1 MNRIESRCKSLKWFM
16 AFLDLEFPP
25 DRVPRSSLGLLI
37 QITTQAVS
45 ASQAIQCLTTL
56 ASYCRG
62 KLLLAALALATSA
75 AHGAPPAEPSA
86 PDLTQLSLE
95 QLLDIPVYTAS
106 RFSQKGSNAPSSVSV
121 ITAADIKTYGYRTLA
136 DILRSVR
143 GMYVTYDRTYS
154 YIGVRGFARPGDYNS
169 RVLVMVDGYRVN
181 DPVFDTGYIGSEFVL
196 DVDLIDRVEIVRGPS
211 SSVYGSNAFFGV
223 VNVITRT
230 ARDLKGAEV
239 SAEVGS
245 FDTKK
250 GRASFGHR
258 FENGLDAVVSVTGF
272 DSRGPSLFF
281 PEFNDPATNNGIT
294 QGTDYDRD
302 SNFFAKLSYSGF
314 TLDAGHSRRNKGIPT
329 GFTGTV
335 FNDPRN
341 RIVDEQT
348 FASLGYYHTTG
359 GGTDVSGRIYFGRYE
374 YDGDYIYDAPPVT
387 VNKDQA
393 LGEWWGAELKLVKT
407 VFDKHK
413 LVMGGEYQENR
424 RQNQANFDQAPF
436 ASYLDDKRSSRRAGV
451 YLQDEYA
458 VRDNWLLNAGLRY
471 DNYSTIGGTLSP
483 RLAVI
488 HRMNESTVVKV
499 LYGTA
504 FRAPNAYESYY
515 AFPGQQIGNSS
526 LRPEKIKTWEAVLE
540 RYLPGNWRVTAS
552 GYYYKVNDLITQVP
566 VADPATGG
574 VLLQYQNLD
583 NVDAKGVEFE
593 AEHSWSGGAR
603 LRGSF
608 TAQMARDETGA
619 ALSNSPKHLAKLNY
633 STPVFHDKLR
643 AAVELQY
650 TGRRITTFGETGGF
664 LTANLT
670 LLSERLA
677 PGLELSASVYNLFDR
692 KYADPVAFDVGV
704 PTRDV
709 IQQDGR
715 NFRFK
720 LTYRF

>member
-1 MNRIESRCKSLKWFM
+1 MRNLRSMLCLALM
-16 AFLDLEFPP
+16 AF
-25 DRVPRSSLGLLI
+25 SI
-37 QITTQAVS
+37 
-45 ASQAIQCLTTL
+45 
-56 ASYCRG
+56 
-62 KLLLAALALATSA
+62 
-75 AHGAPPAEPSA
+75 HGAHAADASA

-154 YIGVRGFARPGDYNS
+154 FIGVRGFARPGDYNS

-196 DVDLIDRVEIVRGPS
+196 DVDLIDRVEVVRGPS

-223 VNVITRT
+223 VNVITKT

-245 FDTKK
+245 FDARK
-250 GRASFGHR
+250 GRVSFGHR

-281 PEFNDPATNNGIT
+281 PEFNSPAANNGIT
-294 QGTDYDRD
+294 QGADYDRD
-302 SNFFAKLSYSGF
+302 SNLFTKLSYSGF
-314 TLDAGHSRRNKGIPT
+314 TLEAGHSRRNKGIPT
-329 GFTGTV
+329 GYTGTV

-348 FASLGYYHTTG
+348 FASLGYYQTTG
-359 GGTDVSGRIYFGRYE
+359 AGSDVSGRLYYGRYE
-374 YDGDYIYDAPPVT
+374 YAGDYIYDYPPVT

-393 LGEWWGAELKLVKT
+393 LGEWWGTELKLVKT

-424 RQNQANFDQAPF
+424 HQNQLNFDAAPF
-436 ASYLDDKRSSRRAGV
+436 ASYLDDQRNSRRLGV

-458 VRDNWLLNAGLRY
+458 IRDNWLLNAGLRY
-471 DNYSTIGGTLSP
+471 DNYSTIGGTVSP

-488 HRMNESTVVKV
+488 HRMRENTVVKV

-515 AFPGQQIGNSS
+515 EFPGQQIGNPA
-526 LRPEKIKTWEAVLE
+526 LRAEKIKTWEAVLE
-540 RYLPGNWRVTAS
+540 HYLARNWRITAS
-552 GYYYKVNDLITQVP
+552 GYYYKVDGLITQVP

-574 VLLQYQNLD
+574 VLLQYQNLN

-603 LRGSF
+603 LRGSV
-608 TAQMARDETGA
+608 TAQLARDETGA

-633 STPVFHDKLR
+633 STPLFHDKLR
-643 AAVELQY
+643 AGVEMQY

-664 LTANLT
+664 LMTNLT
-670 LLSERLA
+670 LLSTRLK

-704 PTRDV
+704 PVRDV

>member
-1 MNRIESRCKSLKWFM
+1 MNLSR
-16 AFLDLEFPP
+16 
-25 DRVPRSSLGLLI
+25 RSR
-37 QITTQAVS
+37 VS
-45 ASQAIQCLTTL
+45 AHGEQTRRPA
-56 ASYCRG
+56 RP
-62 KLLLAALALATSA
+62 LLPWLLALASSA
-75 AHGAPPAEPSA
+75 AHGAQATEPSA
-86 PDLTQLSLE
+86 PDLTQLSIE
-95 QLLDIPVYTAS
+95 QLLDTPVYTAS

-121 ITAADIKTYGYRTLA
+121 ITAADIRTYGYRTLA

-143 GMYVTYDRTYS
+143 GMYVTNDRAYS

-181 DPVFDTGYIGSEFVL
+181 DPVFDTGYIGTEFVL
-196 DVDLIDRVEIVRGPS
+196 DVDLINRIEIVRGPS

-223 VNVITRT
+223 VNVITKT
-230 ARDLKGAEV
+230 GQDLKGAEV
-239 SAEVGS
+239 SAEAAS
-245 FDTKK
+245 FGGKK
-250 GRASFGHR
+250 ARASFGRR

-272 DSRGPSLFF
+272 RSRGQSLFF
-281 PEFNDPATNNGIT
+281 PEFNDPATNNGFT

-302 SNFFAKLSYSGF
+302 SNFFARLSYSGF
-314 TLDAGHSRRNKGIPT
+314 TLEAGHSRRNKGIPT

-348 FASLGYYHTTG
+348 FVNLAYYRTTDSG
-359 GGTDVSGRIYFGRYE
+359 IDVSGRLYFGRYE
-374 YDGDYIYDAPPVT
+374 YDGDYIYDVPPVT

-407 VFDKHK
+407 VFQKHK
-413 LVMGGEYQENR
+413 LVMGGEFQENR
-424 RQNQANFDQAPF
+424 HQNQANFDQAPF
-436 ASYLDDKRSSRRAGV
+436 ASYLDDKRSSSRIGM

-471 DNYSTIGGTLSP
+471 DKYTTIGGTLSP
-483 RLAVI
+483 RLALI
-488 HRMNESTVVKV
+488 HRMSESTVVKA

-515 AFPGQQIGNSS
+515 AFPGQQIGNPA
-526 LRPEKIKTWEAVLE
+526 LRAEKIKTWEAVLE

-566 VADPATGG
+566 VDDPATGG

-583 NVDAKGVEFE
+583 NVDARGIEFE
-593 AEHSWSGGAR
+593 AEHSWRSGAR

-608 TAQMARDETGA
+608 TAQLARDETGA

-633 STPVFHDKLR
+633 STPTFHDRLR
-643 AAVELQY
+643 AGVELQY
-650 TGRRITTFGETGGF
+650 TGKRITTFGQTGGF
-664 LTANLT
+664 LVTNLT

-677 PGLELSASVYNLFDR
+677 PGLELSGSVYNLFDR
-692 KYADPVAFDVGV
+692 EYADPVAFDVGV
-704 PTRDV
+704 PARDV

>member
-1 MNRIESRCKSLKWFM
+1 M
-16 AFLDLEFPP
+16 
-25 DRVPRSSLGLLI
+25 
-37 QITTQAVS
+37 
-45 ASQAIQCLTTL
+45 QCLTTL

-566 VADPATGG
+566 VADPETGG

>member
-1 MNRIESRCKSLKWFM
+1 MIDSYMQSRPAHIPVS
-16 AFLDLEFPP
+16 
-25 DRVPRSSLGLLI
+25 GLVRCLLL
-37 QITTQAVS
+37 S
-45 ASQAIQCLTTL
+45 ALTL
-56 ASYCRG
+56 AAC
-62 KLLLAALALATSA
+62 AI
-75 AHGAPPAEPSA
+75 HGARAADAPA

-136 DILRSVR
+136 DMLRSVR
-143 GMYVTYDRTYS
+143 GMYVTYDRAYS

-196 DVDLIDRVEIVRGPS
+196 DVDLIDRVEVVRGPS

-223 VNVITRT
+223 VNVITKT
-230 ARDLKGAEV
+230 AQDLKGAEV

-245 FDTKK
+245 FDTRKA
-250 GRASFGHR
+250 RASFGRR

-272 DSRGPSLFF
+272 DSRGQSLFF
-281 PEFNDPATNNGIT
+281 PEFNSPATNNGMT
-294 QGTDYDRD
+294 QGTDYDRV
-302 SNFFAKLSYSGF
+302 SNLFTKLSYSGF
-314 TLDAGHSRRNKGIPT
+314 TLEAGHSRRNKGIPT
-329 GFTGTV
+329 GFTGTA

-348 FASLGYYHTTG
+348 FVSLGYYHTTG
-359 GGTDVSGRIYFGRYE
+359 GGSSVSGRVFFGRYE
-374 YDGDYIYDAPPVT
+374 YDGDYIYGAAPAI

-393 LGEWWGAELKLVKT
+393 LGEWWGTELKLVKT

-424 RQNQANFDQAPF
+424 HQNQINFDAAPF
-436 ASYLDDKRSSRRAGV
+436 ASYLDDRRSSSRLGV

-458 VRDNWLLNAGLRY
+458 FRDNWLLNVGLRY
-471 DNYSTIGGTLSP
+471 DDYSTIGGTFNP

-488 HRMNESTVVKV
+488 HRMSESTVVKA

-515 AFPGQQIGNSS
+515 AYPGQQIGNTA
-526 LRPEKIKTWEAVLE
+526 LRAEKIKTWEVVLE

-552 GYYYKVNDLITQVP
+552 GYYYKVNDLITQVQVP
-566 VADPATGG
+566 DPATGG
-574 VLLQYQNLD
+574 VLLQYQNLN

-603 LRGSF
+603 LRGSV
-608 TAQMARDETGA
+608 TAQLARDETGA

-633 STPVFHDKLR
+633 STPLFHDKLR
-643 AAVELQY
+643 TGVELQY

-664 LTANLT
+664 LMTNLT
-670 LLSERLA
+670 LLSQRLK

-704 PTRDV
+704 PARDV
-709 IQQDGR
+709 IPQDGR